1 MCESYDVTRIGL
13 TGGIGSGKST
23 VASMLAAKGAVVID
37 ADQIARDIVEPGS
50 PALDELVAAFGGGI
64 LRTDGTLDRG
74 ELARLAFTDSQH
86 TKDLNAIMHPRIS
99 AESSARIAAAPAGSV
114 VIYDMPLLVETGQ
127 VSTVDRVVV
136 VDVPVEIQRERAIG
150 RGLEAQDV
158 DRRIE
163 AQATREQR
171 LEVADHVIDNSGNL
185 SHTRAQVDLLWDSL
199 KSE

>member
-1 MCESYDVTRIGL
+1 MTRIGL

>member
-1 MCESYDVTRIGL
+1 
-13 TGGIGSGKST
+13 
-23 VASMLAAKGAVVID
+23 MLAAKGAVVID

>member
-1 MCESYDVTRIGL
+1 MTRIGL

-23 VASMLAAKGAVVID
+23 VASMLSAKGAVVID

-50 PALDELVAAFGGGI
+50 LALNELVAAFGPAI
-64 LRTDGTLDRG
+64 LRADGTLDRG
-74 ELARLAFTDSQH
+74 ELARLAFADSRR
-86 TKDLNAIMHPRIS
+86 TKELNAIMHPRIS

-127 VSTVDRVVV
+127 SSTVDRVVV

-150 RGLEAQDV
+150 RGLEVQDV

-171 LEVADHVIDNSGNL
+171 LKVADHVIDNSGNL
-185 SHTRAQVDLLWDSL
+185 SHTRNQVDLLWDSL